1 MNRYDTPGNGASRR
15 TSFAELARELEFTR
29 LPELRRQAEGW
40 RNGLTGLTALL
51 AVLVLL
57 KGRDN
62 LGDLPGSARAT
73 ATGLLMTAFV
83 LLVTGSLL
91 AARAAHGSLE
101 REVLLGGQ
109 ALRRWTEQEVARVTR
124 ALAWARL
131 SCILGVILVVGALM
145 VAWVTTRDSGTQPV
159 VVRTNTD
166 VVCGELILADR
177 HHVEISSETDGEVSL
192 PWAAVV
198 SMTPG
203 KTCDGVP

>member
-1 MNRYDTPGNGASRR
+1 MSTRSERR
-15 TSFAELARELEFTR
+15 WAELARELEFTR

-51 AVLVLL
+51 AVLLLL

-62 LGDLPGSARAT
+62 LDNLPDAARAT

-91 AARAAHGSLE
+91 AARAGHGAPE
-101 REVLLGGQ
+101 REILLGGQ

-124 ALAWARL
+124 ALAWAYL
-131 SCILGVILVVGALM
+131 SYVFGVILVVGALM

-166 VVCGELILADR
+166 VVCGELIQADR
-177 HHVEISSETDGEVSL
+177 HHVEISSETDGKSPCHGP
-192 PWAAVV
+192 PWCA
-198 SMTPG
+198 
-203 KTCDGVP
+203 